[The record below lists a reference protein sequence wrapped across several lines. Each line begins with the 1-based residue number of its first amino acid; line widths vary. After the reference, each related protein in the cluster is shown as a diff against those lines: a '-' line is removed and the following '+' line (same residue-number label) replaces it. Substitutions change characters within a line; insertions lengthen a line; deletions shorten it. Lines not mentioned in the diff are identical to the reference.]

1 MFRILILLSIPPIIV
16 TFVIRWW
23 FGMRVLSANR
33 RRECS
38 CNLQKWEQACG
49 DQHIP
54 ESRNADAFTFGEQ
67 LYQSALTEWK
77 KQDKK
82 AAVSREGARRFGMA
96 VPPLAA
102 MVAIL
107 GLIVGR
113 IPPVA
118 VLAIFLV
125 AIALASVIT
134 YLSIAPELNAI
145 LKISRRVRDKHVFL
159 RSDDEEAVIKVANAL
174 AWKKSAPPIYNLIQR

>member
-1 MFRILILLSIPPIIV
+1 
-16 TFVIRWW
+16 
-23 FGMRVLSANR
+23 
-33 RRECS
+33 
-38 CNLQKWEQACG
+38 
-49 DQHIP
+49 
-54 ESRNADAFTFGEQ
+54 
-67 LYQSALTEWK
+67 
-77 KQDKK
+77 
-82 AAVSREGARRFGMA
+82 
-96 VPPLAA
+96 